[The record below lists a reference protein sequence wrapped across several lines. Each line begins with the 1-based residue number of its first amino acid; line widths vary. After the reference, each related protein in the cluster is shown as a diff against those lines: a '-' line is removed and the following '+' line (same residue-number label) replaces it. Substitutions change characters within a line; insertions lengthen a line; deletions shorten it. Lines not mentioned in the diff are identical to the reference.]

1 MGINNEEN
9 MIIIDAPNGRKR
21 AVYWGFSD
29 FKMGVAIHC
38 CDIDNYNPK
47 KAVRKISKHDRH
59 TLEIWAEKLKKGLL

>member
-1 MGINNEEN
+1 MATNTEPNLIVIETQ
-9 MIIIDAPNGRKR
+9 NGRKR

-47 KAVRKISKHDRH
+47 KAVKAISKQDRQ
-59 TLEIWAEKLKKGLL
+59 TLEIWAEKLQKGLI